1 MTICFPFSVFVFQFY
16 TFWYALSKKDEN
28 IFLLIS
34 YFSSIR
40 NDFTLISIL
49 VLRFWINEIYILSNN
64 NFPSICDFRF
74 LCFFVL
80 LISSDFY
87 LRIHSFA
94 YRLPFIVNDYDWD
107 ELGFD
112 GNRFNLAEPTGCCC
126 LASVFVWNGGL
137 VGSAE
142 SCLSKSDPIPASHKN
157 GISISI
163 ECISITVIH
172 WIKHSTTHKP
182 AK

>member
-16 TFWYALSKKDEN
+16 TFWYALLQQKGRKH
-28 IFLLIS
+28 FLLIS

-49 VLRFWINEIYILSNN
+49 VLWFWINEIYILSNN

-80 LISSDFY
+80 SISSDLY
-87 LRIHSFA
+87 LRIYSFS

-112 GNRFNLAEPTGCCC
+112 GNRFNWRNGPDAAGFSFRLV
-126 LASVFVWNGGL
+126 VFD
-137 VGSAE
+137 
-142 SCLSKSDPIPASHKN
+142 SDPIPAVLDN
-157 GISISI
+157 GIWISI
-163 ECISITVIH
+163 GCISITVIH

-182 AK
+182 AE